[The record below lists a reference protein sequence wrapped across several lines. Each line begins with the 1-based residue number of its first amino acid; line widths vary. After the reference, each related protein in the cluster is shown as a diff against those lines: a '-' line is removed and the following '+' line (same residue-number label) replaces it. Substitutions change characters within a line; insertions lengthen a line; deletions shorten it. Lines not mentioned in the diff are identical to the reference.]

1 MQLSCGVARA
11 LSRSLELAAF
21 ARWISVVVAVSRCFS
36 QPLSFCASFSVFFHV
51 GLVSVFCIMGPPHK
65 HLSSFTHTY
74 TCTNAPTASTHM
86 TYTFPTCIYPPHN
99 AHTPLPLPTPSSPS
113 ALCCSGEC
121 WTQMPCSQVS
131 SGRYV
136 QNAKPGMSL
145 SLKRCS
151 GSLGGKRGRKIFN
164 ALDLTLVISRAR
176 CWIYELL
183 SLYTCFFRG
192 GGDTG

>member
-21 ARWISVVVAVSRCFS
+21 ARWISVVVAVPR
-36 QPLSFCASFSVFFHV
+36 SVFSMLISFPC
-51 GLVSVFCIMGPPHK
+51 SVLCALYTNTFLPSHIHIPAQT
-65 HLSSFTHTY
+65 HLQLPRTS
-74 TCTNAPTASTHM
+74 
-86 TYTFPTCIYPPHN
+86 TYTFPTRIYPPHN

-145 SLKRCS
+145 SLKRRS

-176 CWIYELL
+176 CWIYELP
-183 SLYTCFFRG
+183 SLYTYFFRG